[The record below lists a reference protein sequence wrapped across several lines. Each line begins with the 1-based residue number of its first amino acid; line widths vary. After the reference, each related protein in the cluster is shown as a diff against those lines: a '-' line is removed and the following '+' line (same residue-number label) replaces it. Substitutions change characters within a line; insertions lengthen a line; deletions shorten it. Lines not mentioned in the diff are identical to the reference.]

1 MLKFGQFINSP
12 IYGLQVPVE
21 MKTYT
26 SVTLSQKL
34 EMMKPSEEGTL
45 TAQIGQKLN
54 PLNQTVSQVLNK
66 CKGAVLKG
74 N

>member
-1 MLKFGQFINSP
+1 
-12 IYGLQVPVE
+12 

-34 EMMKPSEEGTL
+34 EMMKPSEEGML

-54 PLNQTVSQVLNK
+54 PLNQTAK
-66 CKGAVLKG
+66 F
-74 N
+74 